1 MTCFVIGVWRLAFG
15 VWRLAFG
22 VWRLAFG
29 VNHFKSD
36 YAYCLTIIKGNFYR
50 HKKTALIISAVF

>member
-1 MTCFVIGVWRLAFG
+1 MTCFVIG

-36 YAYCLTIIKGNFYR
+36 YAYCLTIIKGNFYS